1 MNEKK
6 CQRKTEKLEMKT
18 ELVNLEKKTVERKG
32 VFQGKKNRTL
42 QQANF
47 SPQKRGVGKKKDE
60 EMEISKYFE
69 EGEYTAGD

>member
-32 VFQGKKNRTL
+32 VFQGKRNKTL
-42 QQANF
+42 
-47 SPQKRGVGKKKDE
+47 
-60 EMEISKYFE
+60 
-69 EGEYTAGD
+69 